1 MVVIQEENKF
11 QRFFVGNGV
20 AIKDSKRYDGIDEGR
35 LAGLLNSM
43 KKTNSNGSSEGNG
56 VAVGDP

>member
-1 MVVIQEENKF
+1 M
-11 QRFFVGNGV
+11 

-43 KKTNSNGSSEGNG
+43 KKTNSNGSPEGNG